1 MKKAAI
7 YIMRFC
13 LSAIYAIL
21 KLLPT
26 QNNKLLFLS
35 RQSDSLTT
43 DFRLVQEEL
52 RRRAPSI
59 KIVSICHRLEG
70 AGSGGIRGMLSFA
83 ASTLRSMYH
92 MATSSVCV
100 LDAYWPAVSLLKHKK
115 ELTVIQMWHALG
127 KIKQSGYQTL
137 GKESGRDAQTARLMR
152 MHKGYDYI
160 IAGGKA
166 WNPFYCQSFGTT
178 EDKLVNCGLPRIDY
192 LLETAEANRRA
203 VLERYPQFAEKKL
216 LLYAPTFRRGI
227 ELRWQGLSEIA
238 DDDSELALVIKGHP
252 NQRISLDDLN
262 EDERRGI
269 YTCPEFSSAELLAAC
284 DCLITDYSAIAIEA
298 AVLNKPTYYFVYD
311 YDEYRQKNGMNID
324 LFTQMPGCVFRTAR
338 ELTEKLR
345 SGEYEQEALDS
356 YRRRY
361 LPERLGTSTEQIASL
376 ILANTKQA

>member
-13 LSAIYAIL
+13 LSVIYAIL

-26 QNNKLLFLS
+26 QSKKLLFLS

-52 RRRAPSI
+52 KRRVPSI

-92 MATSSVCV
+92 MATASVCV

-137 GKESGRDAQTARLMR
+137 GKEAGRDAKTARLMR

-166 WNPFYCQSFGTT
+166 WNPFYCSSFGTT

-192 LLETAEANRRA
+192 LLDTAEANRRA
-203 VLERYPQFAEKKL
+203 VLEKYPQFAEKKL

-227 ELRWQGLSEIA
+227 EPGWQGLAEIA
-238 DDDSELALVIKGHP
+238 GDDSEFALVIKGHP
-252 NQRISLDDLN
+252 NQKISLDDLT

-361 LPERLGTSTEQIASL
+361 LPEKLGTSTEQIASL